1 MSEGGGSWISWGTE
15 SRDKR
20 DKQSLLCVC
29 ACWQRALP
37 VTLPLLAKI
46 ATVRAKNAHTRS
58 QTTLACVCLLCP

>member
-1 MSEGGGSWISWGTE
+1 MEGERISWAKE

-20 DKQSLLCVC
+20 NKQSPLCVC
-29 ACWQRALP
+29 MLP

-58 QTTLACVCLLCP
+58 QTTLVSVCVCVRVCSVHR

>member
-20 DKQSLLCVC
+20 DKQLLLCVC
-29 ACWQRALP
+29 ACWQP